1 MRRFGLLLAVLV
13 LCLPAARAASL
24 AEYLTQVQPGELVP
38 GAERVGAPEGDPP
51 VAPVFAADRQLGH
64 VFLNTDFSDAV
75 GYSSKPIHV
84 LVGIDPDGRVTG
96 SALVE
101 HHEPI
106 VLIGIPERRIRE
118 FLTQFV
124 GLDAT
129 RPVRGDAYA
138 GIDMVSGATVTVLV
152 INDSIT
158 RAARRVAR
166 RLGLGDLE
174 PEGVAAAGAERRVD
188 WEQAAEVRDWEV
200 LLAEGAVGR
209 LRLSVTDVNRR
220 FEASGDAEAAR
231 RPEPGPPEATFIDL
245 YAGLVSVPSIGR
257 SLLGEREYRNLRERL
272 EPGQHA
278 LLVAGRGRYSFKGSG
293 YVRGGIFDRIELVQ
307 DAGSVRFHD
316 YQHTR
321 LGEVA
326 APGAPD
332 FDEVSLF
339 RIPADSEFAAAE
351 PWQLALLVQRA
362 TGALSKAFTAFH
374 LDYQL
379 PERYLLPPP
388 APPATAAQQADTEE
402 AARAALWQRIWR
414 ERTASIA
421 VVGLALVALTGL
433 FFFQAALA
441 RRPRL
446 LRVVRYGFL
455 TFVLV
460 WLGWWANA
468 QLSVVN
474 VFTLANSVITG
485 FSWSF
490 FLMDPLVFVLW
501 AGVAASLLFW
511 ARGPFCGWL
520 CPFGALQELTN
531 HLARRLGV
539 RQIQV
544 PFAVHERLWPIKYL
558 IFLGLFG
565 LSLYDLALAERF
577 AEVEPFKTAIILNFV
592 RDWPYVV
599 YALALLSIG
608 LFIERFFCRYLCPLG
623 AALAIPARIRMFEWL
638 KRWPECGTSCHRCA
652 RECPVQSIHPEG
664 HINVNECIYCLHCQE
679 LYFCDSRCPHNVTR
693 RLKRERRKA
702 LGRRGSAA
710 AATEQAN
717 PFDALRAGVGSSG
730 NHPEEETR

>member
-1 MRRFGLLLAVLV
+1 MCRFWVLLAGLL
-13 LCLPAARAASL
+13 LCLPAAHAASL
-24 AEYLTQVQPGELVP
+24 AEYLAQVEPAELVP
-38 GAERVGAPEGDPP
+38 EADRVGAPQGEPP
-51 VAPVFAADRQLGH
+51 LAPVFAGEQRLGYI
-64 VFLNTDFSDAV
+64 FLNTDFSDAV

-84 LVGIDPDGRVTG
+84 LVGIDLEGRVTG

-106 VLIGIPERRIRE
+106 VLIGIPERRILE

-129 RPVRGDAYA
+129 EAVRGDAYA

-166 RLGLGDLE
+166 RLGLGGLE
-174 PEGVAAAGAERRVD
+174 PRSAGPATAERQVD
-188 WEQAAEVRDWEV
+188 WEQTPEERSWEA
-200 LLAEGAVGR
+200 LLEEGAVAR
-209 LRLSVTDVNRR
+209 LRLSVADVNRR
-220 FEASGDAEAAR
+220 FAESGDAEAAR
-231 RPEPGPPEATFIDL
+231 RPEPGPQDAAFIDL
-245 YAGLVSVPSIGR
+245 YAALVSVPTIGR

-293 YVRGGIFDRIELVQ
+293 YVRGGIFDRIEVIQ
-307 DAGSVRFHD
+307 DSGSVRFHD

-326 APGAPD
+326 APGAPE

-362 TGALSKAFTAFH
+362 TGALSKAFTAFQ
-374 LDYQL
+374 LNYQL

-388 APPATAAQQADTEE
+388 QPVTAVEDADTEE
-402 AARAALWQRIWR
+402 AARTALWQRIWR

-421 VVGLALVALTGL
+421 VVGLALVTLTGL
-433 FFFQAALA
+433 FFFQGALS

-474 VFTLANSVITG
+474 VFTLTNSLITG

-531 HLARRLGV
+531 HLARWLGV
-539 RQIQV
+539 PQIRV

-565 LSLYDLALAERF
+565 LSLYDLALAERL

-599 YALALLSIG
+599 YALTLLAIG

-623 AALAIPARIRMFEWL
+623 AALAIPGRIRMFEWL
-638 KRWPECGTSCHRCA
+638 KRWPECGSSCHRCA

-679 LYFCDSRCPHNVTR
+679 LYFCETRCPHNVTR

-710 AATEQAN
+710 EATEQTNA
-717 PFDALRAGVGSSG
+717 FEALRAGPGTSGS
-730 NHPEEETR
+730 HPEEEVR